1 MKSLRKN
8 SEWNAAKVLSKSMAV
23 IAQQNM
29 GRVRKMTEY
38 NNFIPFISFSK
49 QWKNTVAHVKSK
61 QASKKS
67 SKTTCVIQ
75 QDFEVKDI

>member
-29 GRVRKMTEY
+29 GRVRKMTEH
-38 NNFIPFISFSK
+38 NHSIPFISFSK
-49 QWKNTVAHVKSK
+49 Q
-61 QASKKS
+61 
-67 SKTTCVIQ
+67 
-75 QDFEVKDI
+75 